1 MQSENSLVY
10 AIDYQLDDSLA
21 EGYYRAGQSIFS
33 VDYIFI
39 GAWIRVFWLR
49 FGLQNYAFEKKH
61 LQLMQRNRKFDLAI
75 LPMCITDEHED
86 LYAIYRKSID
96 FEASNTVSQFL
107 FGVDYA
113 ESSQANVFNS
123 KMMELRLAGRLVAVG
138 VMDLGI
144 DSCAGIVNFYDPE
157 FKKYSLGK
165 YLILKKI
172 EYAQNAGMNWYY
184 PGYIGYQFPK
194 FDYKLFPGTASA
206 EIFDPISR
214 EWISYSAEILE
225 ELAILQHVFFEEIQ
239 AEKE

>member
-1 MQSENSLVY
+1 MQSEYNLEY
-10 AIDYQLDDSLA
+10 TIDYQLDASLA
-21 EGYYRAGQSIFS
+21 QGYYRAGQSIFS

-39 GAWIRVFWLR
+39 GGWIRVFWLR

-61 LQLMQRNRKFDLAI
+61 LQLMRRNQKFDVAI
-75 LPMCITDEHED
+75 LPMHITSEHEE
-86 LYAIYRKSID
+86 LYALYRKSID

-107 FGVDYA
+107 FGVD
-113 ESSQANVFNS
+113 SVGTVQNNVFNS
-123 KMMELRLAGRLVAVG
+123 KMIELRLAGRLVAVG
-138 VMDLGI
+138 VFDLGT

-157 FKKYSLGK
+157 FQKYSLGK

-172 EYAQNAGMNWYY
+172 EYAQNAGMDWYY

-225 ELAILQHVFFEEIQ
+225 ELASLQHVFFQEIQ
-239 AEKE
+239 AEEE